1 MDENKSLTGDISGT
15 DEQVV
20 KHTIKDSVFTN
31 IFKEKKYLLQL
42 YKALHPEDEGTTEDD
57 LKDVTVRNVLVD
69 DIYNDIG
76 FTVGS
81 TLLILIEV
89 QSTWTANIIFRA
101 MMYLMQTYREYF
113 RKTKQNLYRSK
124 KLKMPKP
131 EIYVIYTGDRKTR
144 PEEITLSE
152 EFFGGEDICID
163 VRVKMIYDGKKGDI
177 INQYVV
183 FTKVC
188 NEQVAI
194 HGRTRKAIQE
204 AIRICKDEDVLRE
217 YLERREKEVVD
228 IMTELFDQE
237 EVLRSYVESERY
249 EAAEEAENAT
259 KIGMAKEMLQGNEP
273 IDKIVRYSGLSKE
286 IILDLQKELL
296 SYV

>member
-1 MDENKSLTGDISGT
+1 MDENKSQAGDLYGM

-20 KHTIKDSVFTN
+20 KHTIKDSVFTS
-31 IFKEKKYLLQL
+31 IFREKKYLLQL
-42 YKALHPEDEGTTEDD
+42 YKALHPEDEKSTEDD

-89 QSTWTANIIFRA
+89 QSTWTVNIIFRA

-124 KLKMPKP
+124 KVKAPRP

-144 PEEITLSE
+144 PEEISLSE
-152 EFFGGEDICID
+152 EFFGGADICID

-177 INQYVV
+177 INQYVL
-183 FTKVC
+183 FTKIC
-188 NEQVAI
+188 NEQVAVY
-194 HGRTRKAIQE
+194 GRTRKAIQE

-249 EAAEEAENAT
+249 DAAEEAENAT
-259 KIGMAKEMLQGNEP
+259 KIETAKRLLKMGKFTIEDIAVG
-273 IDKIVRYSGLSKE
+273 SGLSVEKVE
-286 IILDLQKELL
+286 ELAGL
-296 SYV
+296 SLV

>member
-1 MDENKSLTGDISGT
+1 MDENKSQAGDISGM
-15 DEQVV
+15 DGQVV
-20 KHTIKDSVFTN
+20 KLTIKDSVFTS
-31 IFKEKKYLLQL
+31 IFREKKYLLQL
-42 YKALHPEDEGTTEDD
+42 YKALHPEDEKSTEDD

-89 QSTWTANIIFRA
+89 QSTWTVNIIFRA

-124 KLKMPKP
+124 KVKAPRP

-144 PEEITLSE
+144 PDEISLSE
-152 EFFGGEDICID
+152 DFFDGADICID
-163 VRVKMIYDGKKGDI
+163 VRVKVIYDGQKGDI
-177 INQYVV
+177 INQYVL
-183 FTKVC
+183 FTKIC
-188 NEQVAI
+188 NEQVAVY
-194 HGRTRKAIQE
+194 GRTGKAIQE
-204 AIRICKDEDVLRE
+204 AIRICKDEDVLCE

-237 EVLRSYVESERY
+237 EVLRSYVESERCD
-249 EAAEEAENAT
+249 AAEEAENAT
-259 KIGMAKEMLQGNEP
+259 KIEMAREMIQGNEP

-286 IILDLQKELL
+286 IILELQRKQLQP
-296 SYV
+296 V

>member
-1 MDENKSLTGDISGT
+1 MQVGPEQKPDWKHLWNGGAGSEIYCQGQCFT
-15 DEQVV
+15 D
-20 KHTIKDSVFTN
+20 

-42 YKALHPEDEGTTEDD
+42 YQALHPEDEETTEDD
-57 LKDVTVRNVLVD
+57 LKDVTISNVLVD

-81 TLLILIEV
+81 TLLILIES
-89 QSTWTANIIFRA
+89 QSTWTVNIIFRA

-113 RKTKQNLYRSK
+113 KNTKQNLYRSK
-124 KLKMPKP
+124 KVKAPKP
-131 EIYVIYTGDRKTR
+131 EVYVIYTGDRKAR
-144 PEEITLSE
+144 PEEISLSK

-163 VRVKMIYDGKKGDI
+163 AKVKMIYDGKKGDI
-177 INQYVV
+177 INQYVL
-183 FTKVC
+183 FTKIC

-204 AIRICKDEDVLRE
+204 TIRICKDDNVLRE

-237 EVLRSYVESERY
+237 EVLRSFMESERY
-249 EAAEEAENAT
+249 DVENAT
-259 KIGMAKEMLQGNEP
+259 KIEMAREMIQGNEP

-286 IILDLQKELL
+286 IILELQSEQLQT
-296 SYV
+296 V